1 MQSKIASGWKYDVFL
16 SFRGEDTRKNFTGH
30 LYSALDQKGIFTF
43 KDNHRLERGKVISS
57 ELFKAIEESRFALV
71 VFSENYVSSTW
82 CLDELAKILEC
93 MKAMGQIVLPVF
105 YNVTPSEVR
114 KQSGSFEKAFRD
126 HEKNFR
132 EDLEKVQS
140 WRVAMTKI
148 ANISGWHLGDREESK
163 FIQGIVDEISNKLSS
178 TFLNTNG
185 NLVGMESRMKQMGSI
200 TRYRFE

>member
-1 MQSKIASGWKYDVFL
+1 MASTSMQSEIASGWKYDVFL
-16 SFRGEDTRKNFTGH
+16 SFRGEDTRKSFTSH

-71 VFSENYVSSTW
+71 IFSENYASSTW
-82 CLDELAKILEC
+82 CLDELAKISEC
-93 MKAMGQIVLPVF
+93 IKAMGQIVLPVF

-114 KQSGSFEKAFRD
+114 NQTGSFEKAFRD

-132 EDLEKVQS
+132 EDLEKVQR

-148 ANISGWHLGDREESK
+148 ANVSGWHLEDR
-163 FIQGIVDEISNKLSS
+163 
-178 TFLNTNG
+178 
-185 NLVGMESRMKQMGSI
+185 
-200 TRYRFE
+200 